1 MADNF
6 LEKQHDDYLARQA
19 RKERERKRRLHRY
32 LEAYRKRL
40 AAEKAKEESGDSDL
54 AEHQ

>member
-1 MADNF
+1 MADNY
-6 LEKQHDDYLARQA
+6 LEKQHDDFLARQA

-40 AAEKAKEESGDSDL
+40 AQEKQQGEKAGSD
-54 AEHQ
+54 ADK

>member
-1 MADNF
+1 MADNY

-32 LEAYRKRL
+32 LETYRKRL
-40 AAEKAKEESGDSDL
+40 AMEKQQRENAGDD
-54 AEHQ
+54 AGK

>member
-1 MADNF
+1 MADNY

-19 RKERERKRRLHRY
+19 RKERERKQRLHRY

-40 AAEKAKEESGDSDL
+40 AQEKQKSENAGGD
-54 AEHQ
+54 AGK

>member
-1 MADNF
+1 MAR
-6 LEKQHDDYLARQA
+6 LA

-40 AAEKAKEESGDSDL
+40 VQQKQQKDL
-54 AEHQ
+54 

>member
-6 LEKQHDDYLARQA
+6 LEKQHDDYMARLA

-40 AAEKAKEESGDSDL
+40 AQQQKQRKE
-54 AEHQ
+54 